1 MKMKSEVIMN
11 ESENLDLDL
20 DLELE
25 ELELEDDIDLEL
37 ESGSEFNPTL
47 DLVNALQRGDF
58 NAADQLFRDTLDAKV
73 QDTLDAEKVAV
84 ADQIF
89 NGEDP
94 YAEIDDEEGVE
105 EDDDLD
111 VFSEIEDIEDI
122 PEEEFVEIE

>member
-37 ESGSEFNPTL
+37 ESESEFNPTL

-58 NAADQLFRDTLDAKV
+58 NAADQLFRDALDAKV

-105 EDDDLD
+105 EDDALD
-111 VFSEIEDIEDI
+111 VFSEVEDIEDI

>member
-1 MKMKSEVIMN
+1 MKMKSEAIMN
-11 ESENLDLDL
+11 EAETLEL

-25 ELELEDDIDLEL
+25 NELELESEV
-37 ESGSEFNPTL
+37 ESNPTL

-58 NAADQLFRDTLDAKV
+58 TSADQLFRDTLDAKM

-89 NGEDP
+89 NGEEP

-105 EDDDLD
+105 EDDTE
-111 VFSEIEDIEDI
+111 VFSEIEDVEDV
-122 PEEEFVEIE
+122 PEEEFVEVE

>member
-1 MKMKSEVIMN
+1 MKMKSEVIM
-11 ESENLDLDL
+11 SEAENVDLDL
-20 DLELE
+20 ELELE
-25 ELELEDDIDLEL
+25 ELELEDDTELEL
-37 ESGSEFNPTL
+37 ESESEINPTL

-105 EDDDLD
+105 EDELD
-111 VFSEIEDIEDI
+111 VFSEVEDVEDI

>member
-1 MKMKSEVIMN
+1 MKMKSEVIM
-11 ESENLDLDL
+11 SEAENLDL

-25 ELELEDDIDLEL
+25 LEDDTELELESET
-37 ESGSEFNPTL
+37 EFNPTL

-105 EDDDLD
+105 EDDLD
-111 VFSEIEDIEDI
+111 VFSEVEDIEDI

>member
-1 MKMKSEVIMN
+1 MKSEVIM
-11 ESENLDLDL
+11 SEAENVDLDL
-20 DLELE
+20 ELELE
-25 ELELEDDIDLEL
+25 ELELEDDTELEL
-37 ESGSEFNPTL
+37 ESESEINPTL

-105 EDDDLD
+105 EDELD
-111 VFSEIEDIEDI
+111 VFSEVEDVEDI

>member
-20 DLELE
+20 DLD
-25 ELELEDDIDLEL
+25 LELEDDIDLEL
-37 ESGSEFNPTL
+37 ESESEFNPTL

-105 EDDDLD
+105 ED
-111 VFSEIEDIEDI
+111 
-122 PEEEFVEIE
+122 EFVEIE

>member
-1 MKMKSEVIMN
+1 MKMKSEVIM
-11 ESENLDLDL
+11 SEAENVDLDL
-20 DLELE
+20 ELELE
-25 ELELEDDIDLEL
+25 ELELEDDTELEL
-37 ESGSEFNPTL
+37 ESEAEFNPTL

-105 EDDDLD
+105 EDDELD
-111 VFSEIEDIEDI
+111 VFSEVEDIEDI